1 MTRTGRAVRLGATAA
16 AAVLLLLGSLVGS
29 DDWFPFGPFRM
40 YATSGRPTG
49 AVRTATLVGVTAEGE
64 EIELRAGEVGL
75 RRAELEGQFPR
86 FRRDP
91 GLLGAIAE
99 RFDERWGTDLV
110 AVRLEEEVRRVVD
123 RVPTGEVDR
132 EVVASW
138 AR

>member
-1 MTRTGRAVRLGATAA
+1 MTRTGRAVRLGAMAA
-16 AAVLLLLGSLVGS
+16 AAVLLVLGSLVGS

-40 YATSGRPTG
+40 YATSGRATG
-49 AVRTATLVGVTAEGE
+49 AVRTATLVGVTESGDE
-64 EIELRAGEVGL
+64 VELRAGEVGL

-91 GLLGAIAE
+91 SLLGALA
-99 RFDERWGTDLV
+99 RRYDERWGTDLV

-123 RVPTGEVDR
+123 RVPTGEVER

>member
-1 MTRTGRAVRLGATAA
+1 MTPTGRAVRLGAMAA

-40 YATSGRPTG
+40 YATSGRTSG
-49 AVRTATLVGVTAEGE
+49 AVRTATLVGVTADGDEV
-64 EIELRAGEVGL
+64 ELRAGEVGL
-75 RRAELEGQFPR
+75 RRAELEGQLPR

-99 RFDERWGTDLV
+99 RYDERWGTDLV

-132 EVVASW
+132 EVVVEW